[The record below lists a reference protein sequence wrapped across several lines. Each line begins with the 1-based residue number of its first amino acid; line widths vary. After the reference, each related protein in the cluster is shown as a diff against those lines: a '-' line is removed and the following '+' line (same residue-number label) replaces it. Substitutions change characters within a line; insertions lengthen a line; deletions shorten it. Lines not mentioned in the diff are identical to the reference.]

1 MKSIPTSSQWQ
12 LAIGI
17 LGGLLGAAILLL
29 FNSQPRGE
37 AVSILPPP
45 SPAPIRVHVTGAV
58 SNPDV
63 YSLAHGSRVEDAV
76 DAAGGVLPNAYTY
89 TLNLAAQLEDGDK
102 VLVPFI
108 AQDTS
113 DIPQE
118 EKDKPATVSVQFP
131 LDINTATQEELELLP
146 GIGES
151 KAQAIIEY
159 RETNGPFTTIEQIQ
173 NVPGIGPG
181 IFEDIKDLIMVGGN
195 P

>member
-1 MKSIPTSSQWQ
+1 MKILPTKSWWQ

-63 YSLAHGSRVEDAV
+63 YSLPPGSRVQDAV

-89 TLNLAAQLEDGDK
+89 TLNLAARLEDGDK

-113 DIPQE
+113 ENPQE
-118 EKDKPATVSVQFP
+118 KRDKPATASVQFP

-181 IFEDIKDLIMVGGN
+181 IFEDIKDLIIVDSN

>member
-1 MKSIPTSSQWQ
+1 MKVLPTKSWWQ

-63 YSLAHGSRVEDAV
+63 YSLPPGSRVQDAV
-76 DAAGGVLPNAYTY
+76 NAAGGVLPNAYTY
-89 TLNLAAQLEDGDK
+89 TLNLAGRLEDGDK
-102 VLVPFI
+102 VFVPFI

-113 DIPQE
+113 ENPQE
-118 EKDKPATVSVQFP
+118 EKDKSAPALVQFP

-159 RETNGPFTTIEQIQ
+159 REDNGPFTTVEQIQ

-181 IFEDIKDLIMVGGN
+181 IFDEINDLIIVDSN

>member
-1 MKSIPTSSQWQ
+1 MKVLSTKSWWQ

-63 YSLAHGSRVEDAV
+63 YSLAYDSRVEDAV

-113 DIPQE
+113 DIPQGE
-118 EKDKPATVSVQFP
+118 RNKPAIASVQFP

-151 KAQAIIEY
+151 KAQGIIEY
-159 RETNGPFTTIEQIQ
+159 RETNGPFTTVEQIQ

-181 IFEDIKDLIMVGGN
+181 IFDEIKDLIIVGSI

>member
-1 MKSIPTSSQWQ
+1 MKVLPTKSWWQ

-63 YSLAHGSRVEDAV
+63 YSLPPGSRVEDAV
-76 DAAGGVLPNAYTY
+76 NAAGGVLPNAYTH

-113 DIPQE
+113 ENPQE
-118 EKDKPATVSVQFP
+118 EKDNPAPAIVQFP

-159 RETNGPFTTIEQIQ
+159 RETNGPFITIEQSQ
-173 NVPGIGPG
+173 NVPGIGTG
-181 IFEDIKDLIMVGGN
+181 IFEEIKDLIMVGN
-195 P
+195 IP

>member
-1 MKSIPTSSQWQ
+1 MKVLLTKSWWQ

-63 YSLAHGSRVEDAV
+63 YSLPPGSRVEDAV

-113 DIPQE
+113 EKPQE
-118 EKDKPATVSVQFP
+118 GRDNPAPASVQFP

-159 RETNGPFTTIEQIQ
+159 REDNGPFTTIEQIQ

-181 IFEDIKDLIMVGGN
+181 IFEDIKDLIIVDSN